1 MLDLFDPLEVAFR
14 GIAEDISEWFAPYPK
29 NFPWTVVSDYCI
41 GDSGK
46 MNDVIS
52 FEIIANHDTAANICS
67 YIATAAPKDIK
78 NTRTIS
84 QGLMQYLNLP
94 VTFSV
99 SFVVSRDSHL
109 LRDYIAVEN
118 MDDFLPDVENYLRTV
133 QSNSPGEN
141 SYFQDV
147 YNRLRKFKRDIESNK
162 QFNAKLARQVFL
174 VATFGAQVFKHLM
187 VANQPSHIRWI
198 SDRDALLDRYD
209 GLVYDL
215 AYVIFLLFY
224 STTLSP
230 SEAGKTRILD
240 VPKFIFEIPEKS
252 GQHRNDE
259 LVRLPDY
266 LAGTLADINLE
277 TLEFTHEKFEQVWR
291 TVFVQSR
298 NNVIVQVLGNSERVT
313 VRRLFFR

>member
-14 GIAEDISEWFAPYPK
+14 GIAEDLREWFSPYPK
-29 NFPWTVVSDYCI
+29 NCPWTVVSDYCI

-67 YIATAAPKDIK
+67 YIAAAAPKDIK

-94 VTFSV
+94 VTFSI
-99 SFVVSRDSHL
+99 SVVISRDSHL
-109 LRDYIAVEN
+109 LRDYIAVDN
-118 MDDFLPDVENYLRTV
+118 MEDFLPDVENYLRTV

-141 SYFQDV
+141 SYFPDV
-147 YNRLRKFKRDIESNK
+147 YNRLWKFKRDIEGNK

-174 VATFGAQVFKHLM
+174 VATLGAEVFKHLM
-187 VANQPSHIRWI
+187 VASHPSHIRWI

-224 STTLSP
+224 STALSP
-230 SEAGKTRILD
+230 STDKCILD
-240 VPKFIFEIPEKS
+240 APKFIFEIPEKS
-252 GQHRNDE
+252 GQHRYDE

-291 TVFVQSR
+291 KVFVRSR
-298 NNVIVQVLGNSERVT
+298 NNAVVQVLGNSERVT
-313 VRRLFFR
+313 IRRLVFR